1 MGSFARDSTM
11 PIAVRAWANMF
22 RPHAPE
28 LSLARIWHITSRLQ
42 AKLTAA
48 NYHGELLDV
57 RSITRGKAAALLPPL
72 KYILCSMSER
82 VYKYANSIGALKRG
96 QLSTEEGIVTAA
108 IKTLETLQGYTAGM
122 DCATFFQPC
131 PPNGSH
137 ALKKLELVDAFFDL
151 CALRHNQSLPAA
163 GPGRGN
169 SWLQEL
175 DTERL
180 FELITEGLHIMKSRQ
195 VPVPVAH

>member
-1 MGSFARDSTM
+1 
-11 PIAVRAWANMF
+11 
-22 RPHAPE
+22 
-28 LSLARIWHITSRLQ
+28 
-42 AKLTAA
+42 
-48 NYHGELLDV
+48 
-57 RSITRGKAAALLPPL
+57 
-72 KYILCSMSER
+72 MSER

-131 PPNGSH
+131 PPNGPH

-163 GPGRGN
+163 G
-169 SWLQEL
+169 
-175 DTERL
+175 
-180 FELITEGLHIMKSRQ
+180 
-195 VPVPVAH
+195 